1 MSASYPNEKKDDPSS
16 SAASG
21 KSDSI
26 HHIDTVGRNE
36 YAKITNPLEGVP
48 KAKLLADAAK
58 FANAHGLQHL
68 TAEIQKGALVAQDP
82 ENFENIEELTE
93 EDRVALRREKTH
105 RWDQPWQLYYLVI
118 LCSLAAAVQGVST
131 CACVSFV
138 ASAHL
143 DLRISDGRV
152 CYQRRQP
159 LLRAPI
165 RH

>member
-1 MSASYPNEKKDDPSS
+1 MADSYPTDEKRPTKADPGSS
-16 SAASG
+16 SASG

-82 ENFENIEELTE
+82 AAFETLTQLDE
-93 EDRVALRREKTH
+93 ADKEVLRRESTH
-105 RWDQPWQLYYLVI
+105 RWDQPLQLYYLVI
-118 LCSLAAAVQGVST
+118 LCSLAAAVQGVS
-131 CACVSFV
+131 
-138 ASAHL
+138 
-143 DLRISDGRV
+143 
-152 CYQRRQP
+152 P
-159 LLRAPI
+159 LPLPSPHAY
-165 RH
+165 